1 MKSAAIDAAKPDPD
15 HPVTRIP
22 VPPDG
27 TSRTLAR
34 ASTPGTARTIFM
46 SIAPRHTHCRCP

>member
-15 HPVTRIP
+15 RPVTRIP